1 MDPDW
6 NSQLEMDS
14 FQALPGRSTGWLVSS
29 NRSTGATPTK
39 GNTMYTHLFRP
50 AKPMRTFTVG
60 FQTFKT
66 TNEVDF
72 TSAVWLLFRPV
83 QVDDARVYRSLDPP
97 NAIEPPLNAPKA
109 RYFKSLRL
117 CNECFLILPCSIREK
132 NTAVGQHYT
141 PFSRH
146 HRPLLSTSTQRC
158 RRLHQENTQQPG
170 PVRNI

>member
-1 MDPDW
+1 
-6 NSQLEMDS
+6 
-14 FQALPGRSTGWLVSS
+14 
-29 NRSTGATPTK
+29 
-39 GNTMYTHLFRP
+39 MYTHLFRP

-97 NAIEPPLNAPKA
+97 NAIEPPLNAAKA

-117 CNECFLILPCSIREK
+117 CNECFLILPCPIREK

-146 HRPLLSTSTQRC
+146 QRPLLSTSTQRC
-158 RRLHQENTQQPG
+158 RRLHQENTSNQVQFEISDVPFETWNSRLH
-170 PVRNI
+170 PKFKPRCSMVLEYLPT